1 MSQYILGISAF
12 YHDAAACL
20 LRDGALVAAAQE
32 ERFSRVKND
41 QNFPRQAIAYCLST
55 AGITAAEVAAVAFYD
70 KPILKFE
77 RLLRTYMSVAPAGLG
92 SFARVIPSWVR
103 QKLRVPK
110 LLKKEVG
117 FTGPLYYAEHHE
129 SHAASA
135 FYVSPFEEAALLTID
150 GVGEWTT
157 TATGVGRGTTIA
169 LTREIRFPH
178 SLGLLY
184 SAFTAYLGFKVNSD
198 EYKVMGAAPYGTPT
212 YADLI
217 RRELIDVRP
226 DGSFRLNLDYFAFTR
241 GAKMFSRRFE
251 RLFGGPP
258 RDPRARLTAR
268 EWDIAASIQRVTEDV
283 VLAMCRSLHA
293 ETGQTALCLAGGVAL
308 NCVANGRVIRETPF
322 TRLFVQPAAGDAGG
336 ALGAA
341 LVVAHT
347 IMGLPRQ
354 PAMTHALFGP
364 AYDNDEIRSVIA
376 AQSLP
381 ARTLSEDALLQT
393 TAALIAAGKV
403 VGWFQGRMEF
413 GPRALG
419 NRSILADARS
429 SSMRDQVNRKIK
441 FREGFRP
448 FAPAVL
454 EERASEYFDLDQ
466 PSPFMLLVAQVRP
479 ERRIIPAVTHV
490 DGSAR
495 IQTVT
500 EATNPRFYR
509 LIQAFDRLTGVPVI
523 LNTSL
528 NVRDQ
533 PIVCTPAEAFDCF
546 MRTDM
551 DAVVLGDHLICKPD
565 VSIDALATAR

>member
-1 MSQYILGISAF
+1 MSQYILGVSAF

-20 LRDGALVAAAQE
+20 LRDGELIAAAQE

-41 QNFPRQAIAYCLST
+41 PSFPREAIAYCLRE
-55 AGITAAEVAAVAFYD
+55 ARITPGDLAAVAFYD

-77 RLLRTYMSVAPAGLG
+77 RLLRTYLSVAPAGLV
-92 SFARVIPSWVR
+92 SFVRVTPSWVR
-103 QKLRVPK
+103 QKLRLPK

-117 FTGPLYYAEHHE
+117 FKGPLYYAEHHE

-135 FYVSPFEEAALLTID
+135 FYASPFDEAALLTID

-157 TATGVGRGTTIA
+157 TASGVGRGTTMT

-198 EYKVMGAAPYGTPT
+198 EYKVMGAAPYGAPA

-217 RRELIDVRP
+217 CRELVDVRP

-241 GAKMFSRRFE
+241 GAQMFNRRFE
-251 RLFGGPP
+251 ELFGGPA
-258 RDPRARLTAR
+258 RDPRAKLTKR
-268 EWDIAASIQRVTEDV
+268 EWDIAASIQRVTEEI
-283 VLAMCRSLHA
+283 VLAMCRALHA
-293 ETGQTALCLAGGVAL
+293 ETGLTTLCLAGGVAL

-322 TRLFVQPAAGDAGG
+322 TRLFVQPAAGDAGA

-341 LVVAHT
+341 LVVAHS
-347 IMGLPRQ
+347 IMGQPRH
-354 PAMTHALFGP
+354 PAMTHALYGP
-364 AYDNDEIRSVIA
+364 SYGDDEIRSVIS

-381 ARTLSEDALLQT
+381 ARTLPEEALLRT

-419 NRSILADARS
+419 SRSILADARS
-429 SSMRDQVNRKIK
+429 PTMRDQVNRKIK

-454 EERASEYFDLDQ
+454 EERVGEYFELDQ

-500 EATNPRFYR
+500 EETNPRFYR
-509 LIQAFDRLTGVPVI
+509 LIEAFDRLTGVPIV
-523 LNTSL
+523 LNTSF

-533 PIVCTPAEAFDCF
+533 PIVCTPAEAMDCF

-551 DAVVLGDHLICKPD
+551 DALVLGDHLVCKPD
-565 VSIDALATAR
+565 VSIEAIGTAP

>member
-1 MSQYILGISAF
+1 MSQYILGVSAF

-20 LRDGALVAAAQE
+20 LRDGELIAAAQE

-41 QNFPRQAIAYCLST
+41 PSFPREAIAYCLRE
-55 AGITAAEVAAVAFYD
+55 ARITPGDLAAVAFYD

-77 RLLRTYMSVAPAGLG
+77 RLLRTYLSVAPAGLV
-92 SFARVIPSWVR
+92 SFVRVTPSWVR
-103 QKLRVPK
+103 QKLRLPK

-117 FTGPLYYAEHHE
+117 FKGPLYYAEHHE

-135 FYVSPFEEAALLTID
+135 FYASPFDEAALLTID

-157 TATGVGRGTTIA
+157 TASGVGRGTTMT

-198 EYKVMGAAPYGTPT
+198 EYKVMGAAPYGAPA

-217 RRELIDVRP
+217 RRELVDVRP

-241 GAKMFSRRFE
+241 GAQMFNRRFE
-251 RLFGGPP
+251 ELFGGPA
-258 RDPRARLTAR
+258 RDPRAKLTKR
-268 EWDIAASIQRVTEDV
+268 EWDIAASIQHVTEEI
-283 VLAMCRSLHA
+283 VLAMCRALHA
-293 ETGQTALCLAGGVAL
+293 ETGLTTLCLAGGVAL

-341 LVVAHT
+341 LVVAHS
-347 IMGLPRQ
+347 IMGQPRH
-354 PAMTHALFGP
+354 PAMTHALYGP
-364 AYDNDEIRSVIA
+364 SYGDDEIRSAIS

-381 ARTLSEDALLQT
+381 ARTLPEEALLRM

-419 NRSILADARS
+419 SRSILADARS
-429 SSMRDQVNRKIK
+429 PTMRDQVNRKIK

-454 EERASEYFDLDQ
+454 EERLGEYFELDQ

-500 EATNPRFYR
+500 EETNPRFYR
-509 LIQAFDRLTGVPVI
+509 LIEAFDRLTGVPIV
-523 LNTSL
+523 LNTSF

-533 PIVCTPAEAFDCF
+533 PIVCTPAEAMDCF

-551 DAVVLGDHLICKPD
+551 DAVVLGDHLVCKPD
-565 VSIDALATAR
+565 VSIEAIGTAP